1 MVEPPPGLRFP
12 PYAGGVDLHD
22 EPMPALRPV
31 PVDLEELADA
41 LEGDPMMCGG
51 ILDVDTGTVWPQFML
66 DSMVFDEREA
76 LYDGIENV
84 LRIDNLGS
92 HAAFQDMCDFV
103 GTLSGEH
110 LTERLANALR
120 GRGAFRRFKDILG
133 ERPKLLET
141 YFAFADARKIERA
154 AAWLAEEG
162 YVGRFPPRMA
172 AVTETP
178 VPRHTGVDG

>member
-1 MVEPPPGLRFP
+1 MDP
-12 PYAGGVDLHD
+12 HD
-22 EPMPALRPV
+22 EPMPVLRPV

-66 DSMVFDEREA
+66 DSMDLDEREA
-76 LYDGIENV
+76 LYDGIEN
-84 LRIDNLGS
+84 LLGIDNHGS
-92 HAAFQDMCDFV
+92 HAAFQDMCDFAE
-103 GTLSGEH
+103 TLSDEH
-110 LTERLANALR
+110 LTWRLANALR
-120 GRGAFRRFKDILG
+120 EPGAFRRFKDILG

-141 YFAFADARKIERA
+141 FFAFADARKIERA
-154 AAWLAEEG
+154 TAWLAEEG

>member
-1 MVEPPPGLRFP
+1 V
-12 PYAGGVDLHD
+12 
-22 EPMPALRPV
+22 
-31 PVDLEELADA
+31 EELADA
-41 LEGDPMMCGG
+41 LEGDPMMSGG

-66 DSMVFDEREA
+66 DSMDLDEREP
-76 LYDGIENV
+76 LYDGIEN
-84 LRIDNLGS
+84 LLGIDNLGS
-92 HAAFQDMCDFV
+92 HTAFQDMCDFAQ
-103 GTLSGEH
+103 TLSDEH
-110 LTERLANALR
+110 FAERLGNALR

-133 ERPKLLET
+133 ERPKLSET

-172 AVTETP
+172 ALTKTP